1 MFGGQKIAALEK
13 ENTKLRMEISDL
25 KSKASQLESALA
37 DKETKG
43 TEQNDSVTATRDQL
57 LAILLES
64 YGDGIN
70 FVQHN
75 LEENTLML
83 EAINKLNSSTSND
96 AIKAGEETDVIVDSL
111 SNIANLAHNLA
122 GDASQLSSVVGSIGS
137 IISLIKDISDQ
148 TNLLALN
155 AAIEAARAGE
165 HGRGFA
171 VVADEVR
178 KLAERTQKA
187 TQEVEGNISL
197 LKQNSN
203 SIIESSETFQE
214 ETSKAMDTSNA
225 FRDDIHKM
233 VSNTTT
239 ISKQCENLTN
249 EIQVSNGKIDHINLK
264 LQGYRAALENK
275 QIDVADQHSCR
286 FGKWFG
292 VQASGLLKDNQSAVR
307 TITEHHNKVHEGIK
321 KAVGI
326 FASNDSNKQDGISV
340 FKDVE
345 RSSKEGFEALMDAV
359 VKARK

>member
-1 MFGGQKIAALEK
+1 
-13 ENTKLRMEISDL
+13 
-25 KSKASQLESALA
+25 
-37 DKETKG
+37 
-43 TEQNDSVTATRDQL
+43 
-57 LAILLES
+57 LLES

-233 VSNTTT
+233 VT
-239 ISKQCENLTN
+239 
-249 EIQVSNGKIDHINLK
+249 
-264 LQGYRAALENK
+264 
-275 QIDVADQHSCR
+275 
-286 FGKWFG
+286 
-292 VQASGLLKDNQSAVR
+292 
-307 TITEHHNKVHEGIK
+307 
-321 KAVGI
+321 
-326 FASNDSNKQDGISV
+326 
-340 FKDVE
+340 
-345 RSSKEGFEALMDAV
+345 
-359 VKARK
+359 